1 MPTDNGNGD
10 DHGWWL
16 AVAAWCGSNGDEQK
30 WRKQQSLSSMSLVRI
45 IVLSSSLRSVLVCE
59 AAEAPDPVLDIDG
72 KKLRA
77 GVDYYILPIIRG
89 RGGGLTLA
97 SPTGDTCPLSVI
109 QEQLEVK
116 HGLPLIFTPVNPKKD
131 VVRVSTDLNIKFSA
145 STICVES
152 TVWKFEY
159 DEILGQYFIY
169 DGAVEGNPGRET
181 VDNWFKIENF
191 DDKDYKL
198 VFCPTVCKFC
208 KVICK
213 DVGIFVQGGT
223 RRLALS
229 DVPLRIMFKKA

>member
-1 MPTDNGNGD
+1 MF
-10 DHGWWL
+10 
-16 AVAAWCGSNGDEQK
+16 
-30 WRKQQSLSSMSLVRI
+30 
-45 IVLSSSLRSVLVCE
+45 
-59 AAEAPDPVLDIDG
+59 
-72 KKLRA
+72 
-77 GVDYYILPIIRG
+77 
-89 RGGGLTLA
+89 
-97 SPTGDTCPLSVI
+97 

-116 HGLPLIFTPVNPKKD
+116 PGLPLIFTPVNPKKG

-213 DVGIFVQGGT
+213 NVGFFVQGGT